1 MTEKME
7 VVQPFPRMEC
17 RDTRGAF
24 TRLQLESYAAVIT
37 AVSNTDFW
45 LKAEHR
51 GDFRQTKFQREAVT
65 CQTV

>member
-1 MTEKME
+1 MTETME

-17 RDTRGAF
+17 REHTRAF
-24 TRLQLESYAAVIT
+24 QRLQLESYAAVIT

-51 GDFRQTKFQREAVT
+51 GISGKQSFSRKL
-65 CQTV
+65 